1 MKVYLFVFQR
11 NSTEFKI
18 SRSMIEQQLFSEL
31 DFTKENCMKHYKIKV
46 ACIHCVW
53 TFACAIHW
61 NSPAGSVCDLYS
73 LTSGIY
79 FYQLNA
85 HTLTKWQKSFVQQY
99 KFKQIKEN
107 VKIESQQIYGTF
119 QINVIVEQH
128 IKNGQF
134 ELLLNK
140 QMLCL
145 SKCWDCSQ
153 LTWTVQVWPPHIVL
167 IANVS
172 SRSWWDS

>member
-1 MKVYLFVFQR
+1 
-11 NSTEFKI
+11 
-18 SRSMIEQQLFSEL
+18 MIEQQLFSEL

-153 LTWTVQVWPPHIVL
+153 LTWNWPTVQDIEL
-167 IANVS
+167 CYSNS
-172 SRSWWDS
+172 SVQKIPNSKIWQNWSTATATATTKQ